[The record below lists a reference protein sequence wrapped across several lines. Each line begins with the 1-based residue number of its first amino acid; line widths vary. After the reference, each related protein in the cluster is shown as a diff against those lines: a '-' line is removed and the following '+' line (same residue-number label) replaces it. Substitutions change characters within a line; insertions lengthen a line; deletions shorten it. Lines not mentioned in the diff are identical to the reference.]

1 MLTFEAEKHE
11 NIVAFVLFAVVP
23 VWEIVCLGAEALSA
37 GGHRSRF
44 EAGVRRERGGGGGR
58 CGERPIKGS
67 RCGARPRACFAAA
80 SKPSWDPP
88 RRERV

>member
-23 VWEIVCLGAEALSA
+23 AWEIVCLGAEPLSV
-37 GGHRSRF
+37 GGHQSRF
-44 EAGVRRERGGGGGR
+44 EGGVRRVWCGR

-67 RCGARPRACFAAA
+67 RCGARRRGCFAAA

>member
-11 NIVAFVLFAVVP
+11 NIVAFVLFTVVP
-23 VWEIVCLGAEALSA
+23 VWEIVCLGAEALFA

-44 EAGVRRERGGGGGR
+44 EAGVRRERGCGR

-67 RCGARPRACFAAA
+67 RRGARPRACFAAA
-80 SKPSWDPP
+80 SKPS
-88 RRERV
+88 

>member
-11 NIVAFVLFAVVP
+11 NIVSFVLSAVVP
-23 VWEIVCLGAEALSA
+23 AWEIVCLGAEALSA

-44 EAGVRRERGGGGGR
+44 EAGVRRERGWCGG

-67 RCGARPRACFAAA
+67 RCGARRRGCFAAA
-80 SKPSWDPP
+80 SKRSWDPP